1 MRFKKVLLIIPWFR
15 GKQYTAVLTAG
26 MGYIAESLKK
36 ADIEYKIFDPNI
48 EKTTAKLDSIIAT
61 YNPDLIAFGL
71 MSINYLKDYE
81 LIEDIKKTYPNIMI
95 AVGGPHVSTFRKLM
109 FNDCKYIDYGIVLEG
124 EESIIE
130 LCNGTPIEEIKGLMY
145 KRSIAESTP
154 DGAPGIEVGDAILD
168 YDIIYNGD
176 RPFVKDLDSIPYPT
190 YTGYELDKYP
200 DLTIPI
206 VSSRGCPYG
215 CTFCPVKTTIGRVFR
230 VRNPKNV
237 VDEIAYW
244 HNKGRD
250 SFGIVD
256 DNFTFHKERVMQI
269 CDEIQAR
276 GIKARFTLGNG
287 IRADKVDYDLLKKMK
302 DTGFTEIA
310 IGVESANDH
319 ILQSIKKGEKL
330 EDIEKA
336 IKIACDLGFEIG
348 LFFILG
354 SPGETREDILNS
366 FNFAL
371 KYPVDYA
378 YFYNI
383 VPFPNSELYDYL
395 EKNDLLLSPYSVY
408 LNESSHWNGKPAFI
422 TKELGY
428 KDRVEL
434 WRMGKKITKQIQI
447 RRIKHR
453 LKRFGPLAT
462 PAAHAISV
470 DFIQKRVMTSR
481 FTKKMILN
489 VKKKFWK

>member
-1 MRFKKVLLIIPWFR
+1 MRYKQVLLIIPWFR

-26 MGYIAESLKK
+26 MGYVAESLKK
-36 ADIEYKIFDPNI
+36 SGIDYQIFDPNV
-48 EKTTAKLDSIIAT
+48 EKSTSKLNILIHK
-61 YNPDLIAFGL
+61 YNPDLIALGL
-71 MSINYLKDYE
+71 MSINYLQDYE
-81 LIEDIKKTYPNIMI
+81 LIKDIKKKYPDTPI
-95 AVGGPHVSTFRKLM
+95 AVGGPHASTFRKLM
-109 FNDCKYIDYGIVLEG
+109 FNDCKYINYGVVLEG
-124 EESIIE
+124 EETIIE
-130 LCNGTPIEEIKGLMY
+130 LCKGRPIEEIKGLIY
-145 KRSIAESTP
+145 KKS
-154 DGAPGIEVGDAILD
+154 DGEVM
-168 YDIIYNGD
+168 YNGD

-237 VDEIAYW
+237 VDEIEYW
-244 HNKGRD
+244 YKKGRD

-256 DNFTFHKERVMQI
+256 DNFTFHKDRVMQI
-269 CDEIQAR
+269 CDEIQSR
-276 GIKARFTLGNG
+276 GIKARFSLGNG
-287 IRADKVDYDLLKKMK
+287 IRADKVDYELLKKMK
-302 DTGFTEIA
+302 DVGFAEIA

-336 IKIACDLGFEIG
+336 IKIACDLDFEIG

-354 SPGETREDILNS
+354 SPGETREDIMNS

-395 EKNDLLLSPYSVY
+395 EQNNLLLSPYKVY

-422 TKELGY
+422 TKELGL
-428 KDRVEL
+428 KDRIEL
-434 WRMGKKITKQIQI
+434 WRMGKKITKKIQI

-453 LKRFGPLAT
+453 LKKLGPLAT

-481 FTKKMILN
+481 FTKKILLN
-489 VKKKFWK
+489 VKKRFWK